1 MAQLLPLVFLLAV
14 MYFLLIRPQQ
24 QRVRQQRAVVTSLE
38 VGDDVVTIGGLLGHI
53 VDIDDDEATIET
65 TPGTRLRFR
74 RTAISTRLDGPSTV
88 ADGDEPAEIDDD
100 DEDDDTA

>member
-53 VDIDDDEATIET
+53 VAIDEDEAVIET

-74 RTAISTRLDGPSTV
+74 RTAISTRIDAPSSAAV
-88 ADGDEPAEIDDD
+88 EAPDD